1 MRNHTPA
8 FLLAMAVLLTACD
21 EHKPASDPT
30 PSDETTQRNQ
40 QSRLAVSPVGQPL
53 EVDGCIVKVHDVRV
67 TRPGVALDSNFTLA
81 TANCPAAQVTT
92 TREVCGKSC
101 VHDTVRVDRL
111 SEADLNANA
120 QAEAQAQAD
129 AARAQQAAKRRQE
142 IEAKIAELQRQLN
155 DEPAPPKSDDAK

>member
-1 MRNHTPA
+1 MRNYTPA
-8 FLLAMAVLLTACD
+8 FLLAMTVLLAGCIG
-21 EHKPASDPT
+21 KPASDPT
-30 PSDETTQRNQ
+30 PAEETAQRNQ

-53 EVDGCIVKVHDVRV
+53 EVDGCLVKVHDVHI

-92 TREVCGKSC
+92 AREVCGKGC
-101 VHDTVRVDRL
+101 VHNTVRVDRL

-120 QAEAQAQAD
+120 QAEAQAQAN

-142 IEAKIAELQRQLN
+142 IEAKIAELQKQLS
-155 DEPAPPKSDDAK
+155 EEWAPHELILAK